1 MLQDERFDRSV
12 DELTGYRTKSVMCLP
27 ITHSD
32 GRIIGVAQAINK
44 GGNSPDFT
52 YKDHQVCQY
61 KLYNKELRETTFPIY
76 KILLE
81 QILICYGCIKNNF
94 RDAERCRYPKDTKS
108 CYVAEVYL
116 SKYWRQSRQA
126 SLYPEKF

>member
-1 MLQDERFDRSV
+1 MLLHHFCVDLQQNRFQSFKSTATFLTVLNSAALWIVCMNNIGNDGILQDERFDRSV

-52 YKDHQVCQY
+52 YKDHQVFQY
-61 KLYNKELRETTFPIY
+61 NKLYNKELREIP
-76 KILLE
+76 
-81 QILICYGCIKNNF
+81 
-94 RDAERCRYPKDTKS
+94 
-108 CYVAEVYL
+108 
-116 SKYWRQSRQA
+116 
-126 SLYPEKF
+126 